1 MINKLHNFKLLVFLI
16 ILLFPNYTFS
26 QTLSGVMVNSC
37 GTEGAN
43 EFLLFKNEESNL
55 TVSTA
60 NIDIRYGTTASP
72 GTSSNIISTLGAP
85 VNSSYIS
92 SLNSLLVSGCG
103 ITFAYAA
110 PGSDI
115 PANANFIIMNDD
127 VDNII
132 NYSGWCN
139 AGFSNTIYVVFSTSG
154 NWSSGSSG
162 EFSNNSTTSP
172 KERYFV
178 TLFNGGSPT
187 VYNYYADNSNAD
199 PNGWNSTTSGDGA
212 FAAWT
217 GIGAA
222 IGYSNY
228 PSCTPPIPTTM
239 PIKLASFIAKP
250 TNDFEVTLYWQ
261 TTAET
266 DFSHFEIQRS
276 RDAIGFESI
285 GRQESQKIVG
295 DLLNYSFVDSKP
307 FDQISYYRLKE
318 VDLDGSYSFS
328 KIVSVNSNNTEQKI
342 FTFPNPV
349 NDYFEIAGTKS
360 DEIREISVFNITG
373 KKIKTLNA
381 FTDLIDISDIK
392 AQPLIV
398 EIVLK
403 NGYIHSHRIVK
414 N

>member
-1 MINKLHNFKLLVFLI
+1 MIKLLHYNKLI
-16 ILLFPNYTFS
+16 ILFFVLIFQNYTFS

-43 EFLLFKNEESNL
+43 EFLFFKNGGSDL
-55 TVSTA
+55 TVSAA

-72 GTSSNIISTLGAP
+72 GISLNFTSTLGAP
-85 VNSSYIS
+85 VNSAYIS

-110 PGSDI
+110 PGSNI
-115 PANANFIIMNDD
+115 PANANFIVMNDD
-127 VDNII
+127 VDNIV

-154 NWSSGSSG
+154 NWANSGQFANSASS
-162 EFSNNSTTSP
+162 SP

-178 TLFNGGSPT
+178 TTFNSGTPT
-187 VYNYYADNSNAD
+187 VYNYYADVTNGD
-199 PNGWNSTTSGDGA
+199 TNGWNTSTDGDGA

-217 GIGAA
+217 GSGAA
-222 IGYSNY
+222 SGYSNY
-228 PSCTPPIPTTM
+228 PSCTPPIPTSM

-250 TNDFEVTLYWQ
+250 TINSEVTLYWQ
-261 TTAET
+261 TTSET

-285 GRQESQKIVG
+285 GRHESQKIES

-328 KIVSVNSNNTEQKI
+328 KIVSVNSSNTEQKI

-349 NDYFEIAGTKS
+349 NEYFEIAGTKK
-360 DEIREISVFNITG
+360 DEIREISVFNIAG
-373 KKIKTLNA
+373 KKIKTLNE
-381 FTDLIDISDIK
+381 FTELIDISDIK

-398 EIVLK
+398 EIILK
-403 NGYIHSHRIVK
+403 NGFVHSHRILK
-414 N
+414 Q

>member
-1 MINKLHNFKLLVFLI
+1 MIKLLHYNKLLILLVILI
-16 ILLFPNYTFS
+16 SPNYTFS

-43 EFLLFKNEESNL
+43 EFLFFKNGGSDL
-55 TVSTA
+55 TVSA
-60 NIDIRYGTTASP
+60 SNIDIRYGTTASP
-72 GTSSNIISTLGAP
+72 GTSSNITSTLGAP
-85 VNSSYIS
+85 VNSAYIS
-92 SLNSLLVSGCG
+92 SLNSLLTPGCG

-110 PGSDI
+110 SGSNI
-115 PANANFIIMNDD
+115 PANANFIVMNDN
-127 VDNII
+127 VDNIV

-139 AGFSNTIYVVFSTSG
+139 AGFSNTIYVMFSTST
-154 NWSSGSSG
+154 NWSTSG
-162 EFSNNSTTSP
+162 EFANNVSASP

-178 TLFNGGSPT
+178 TTFNSGSPT
-187 VYNYYADNSNAD
+187 VYNYYADNTGD
-199 PNGWNSTTSGDGA
+199 PTGWTTTQGDGS

-217 GIGAA
+217 GSGAA
-222 IGYSNY
+222 SGYSNY
-228 PSCTPPIPTTM
+228 PSCTPPIPTSM

-250 TNDFEVTLYWQ
+250 TINSEVTLYWQ

-266 DFSHFEIQRS
+266 NFSHFEIQRS

-285 GRQESQKIVG
+285 GRHESQKIES

-328 KIVSVNSNNTEQKI
+328 KIVSVNSSNTEQKI

-349 NDYFEIAGTKS
+349 NEYFEIAGVKNE
-360 DEIREISVFNITG
+360 EIKEISVFNIAG
-373 KKIKTLNA
+373 KKIKTLSE
-381 FTDLIDISDIK
+381 FPELIDISEIK

-398 EIVLK
+398 EIILK
-403 NGYIHSHRIVK
+403 NGSVHSHRILK
-414 N
+414 H